1 MPNIILEP
9 EHHVTLDPDGDAS
22 LDFEMDEYT
31 PMVSSDLPIY
41 TGATTVIPSTH
52 EQTLETA
59 NTAMLE
65 DITVEAIPYDEVET
79 ATPVISVDNNGK
91 VTATTNQQGGIVEAS
106 TKSAEYQQQ
115 AVEQATPTISVDN
128 AGKIT
133 ASATQT
139 AGFVVS
145 GTKSAELQQQ
155 TVPQATPS
163 IDVAND
169 GTITAAAT
177 QTAGFVNAG
186 TKSAA
191 YSLPTQAAKTV
202 TPTESAQTAVAAG
215 KWTTGAVQVGAIPS
229 DYIKPSGT
237 LNITENGVFDV
248 TSYASVNVHVAVRSF
263 ELKYY
268 SWDGGTLLYT
278 ETVTEGGDGAYD
290 SQPTRQS
297 TAQYSYSF
305 IGWSTSTDAYT
316 ADANATKNVTAD
328 RSIYAAYSRTVRTYT
343 VTFNNSNGTTLQ
355 TVNNV
360 PYGGSA
366 TYTGSTPVDPDG
378 EGKEFLGWNPAP
390 TNIQGDTTC
399 VAQYQPL
406 EPEHTITDTWD
417 QILAAINDGTYKTK
431 YSVGDTMSLDLGSEG
446 YINVKIAAFDT
457 DPRADGNGNAE
468 ITWVAD
474 QLLATSY
481 RMNQAYE
488 AGTDGTGTLGGWEH
502 SEMRSYLH
510 TTILP
515 LVPANVAAAVRPV
528 TKYSRIYNTSGTAV
542 DNSITSDMIWV
553 PGAHEVGVADSI
565 ENSGARYDG
574 IFSSDETRRKKSVS
588 TGYAGAWAL
597 RSASSSTAWYRVVTS
612 GKGFTATAE
621 TSVNVI
627 IGFCT
632 CNTNPVEISDSW
644 DTIIA
649 NANAGTVSGYNVGD
663 YKPLDLGTEGVV
675 NMQIVG
681 KGVDPLAS
689 GNGYAALTFVAKE
702 LLATSHRMN
711 PALDGATDGTG
722 AIGGW
727 EHSDMRSYLQTTI
740 APLVPA
746 NVAAAIKPVT
756 KYSRTYDTSGA
767 AVDNV
772 ATTDS
777 LWIPSSHEVG
787 TNTSQ
792 ESSCPSYSEVFKDN
806 ASRIKKKVGASS
818 ASIWWLRSAS
828 SASDCRN
835 VTSGGHGNNGDAYNS
850 RGVALG
856 FCI

>member
-31 PMVSSDLPIY
+31 PMVSSDLPTY
-41 TGATTVIPSTH
+41 TGETTVIPSTQK
-52 EQTLETA
+52 QTLETE

-65 DITVEAIPYDEVET
+65 DITVEAIPYDEVEA

-91 VTATTNQQGGIVEAS
+91 VTATTDQHGGIVEAS

-115 AVEQATPTISVDN
+115 AVEQATPTITVDN

-155 TVPQATPS
+155 TVSQATPS

-186 TKSAA
+186 TKSAT

-202 TPTESAQTAVAAG
+202 TPTESAQTVVAAG

-248 TSYASVNVHVAVRSF
+248 TSYASVNVRVAVRSF

-290 SQPTRQS
+290 GQPTRQS

-366 TYTGSTPVDPDG
+366 TYTGSTPVDPSG
-378 EGKEFLGWNPAP
+378 GGKEFNGWNPAP
-390 TNIQGDTTC
+390 TNIQGNTTC
-399 VAQYQPL
+399 VAQYKSL
-406 EPEHTITDTWD
+406 EPEHTITDDWD
-417 QILAAINDGTYKTK
+417 GIIAAINDGTYKTK

-446 YINVKIAAFDT
+446 FIAVKIAAFDT
-457 DPRADGNGNAE
+457 DARADGNGTAE
-468 ITWVAD
+468 ITWIAE
-474 QLLATSY
+474 QLLTTEH
-481 RMNQAYE
+481 RMNPAKE
-488 AGTDGTGTLGGWEH
+488 DGVEGTGSLGGWEKC
-502 SEMRSYLH
+502 EMRSYLAN
-510 TTILP
+510 TIMP
-515 LVPANVAAAVRPV
+515 LMP
-528 TKYSRIYNTSGTAV
+528 S
-542 DNSITSDMIWV
+542 
-553 PGAHEVGVADSI
+553 
-565 ENSGARYDG
+565 
-574 IFSSDETRRKKSVS
+574 
-588 TGYAGAWAL
+588 
-597 RSASSSTAWYRVVTS
+597 
-612 GKGFTATAE
+612 
-621 TSVNVI
+621 
-627 IGFCT
+627 
-632 CNTNPVEISDSW
+632 
-644 DTIIA
+644 
-649 NANAGTVSGYNVGD
+649 
-663 YKPLDLGTEGVV
+663 
-675 NMQIVG
+675 
-681 KGVDPLAS
+681 
-689 GNGYAALTFVAKE
+689 
-702 LLATSHRMN
+702 
-711 PALDGATDGTG
+711 
-722 AIGGW
+722 
-727 EHSDMRSYLQTTI
+727 
-740 APLVPA
+740 

-756 KYSRTYDTSGA
+756 KYTKTY
-767 AVDNV
+767 
-772 ATTDS
+772 
-777 LWIPSSHEVG
+777 
-787 TNTSQ
+787 
-792 ESSCPSYSEVFKDN
+792 N
-806 ASRIKKKVGASS
+806 ASESTVNNVESADKLWTPSAREVNITGYETTGPLYSSVFADNESRKKKSISSGYDSMWFLRTVSTTTRNFSCINSSGSETYSS
-818 ASIWWLRSAS
+818 AGSA
-828 SASDCRN
+828 
-835 VTSGGHGNNGDAYNS
+835 
-850 RGVALG
+850 RGVCIG
-856 FCI
+856 FCTCNTNPV